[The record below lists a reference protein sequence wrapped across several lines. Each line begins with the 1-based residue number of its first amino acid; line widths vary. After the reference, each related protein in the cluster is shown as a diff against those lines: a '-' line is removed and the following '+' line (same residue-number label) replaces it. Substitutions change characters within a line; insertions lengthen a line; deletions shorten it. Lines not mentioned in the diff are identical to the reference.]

1 MKKESF
7 MKSDI
12 LHAMNDID
20 DKYIM
25 EAAQCLQSKKRRHT
39 HLYRFALS
47 AAALL
52 IIVIIATKT
61 NPVRARY
68 LPIIGSIFDHFKS
81 PSSDSN
87 TDSNTNDDSPVRGY
101 DTIVKTDTST
111 FHDTL
116 SCQSIFSSE
125 ITEDMLTDE
134 QKEVSFDITLTG
146 TLNYDKLSGEYLS
159 SSSTVALDY
168 DHTGPV
174 TLLLNAVST
183 GTVERDQYV
192 LVTCSADL
200 VGTTEVNG
208 QVVTINYGSIYY
220 TFQISKE

>member
-1 MKKESF
+1 

-12 LHAMNDID
+12 LHAMNEID

-39 HLYRFALS
+39 YLYRFALS

-52 IIVIIATKT
+52 IIVVIATKT
-61 NPVRARY
+61 NLVRARY
-68 LPIIGSIFDHFKS
+68 LPIIGSIYDSFKS
-81 PSSDSN
+81 NLSSDTN
-87 TDSNTNDDSPVRGY
+87 TDSNTNDDFTVRGY
-101 DTIVKTDTST
+101 DTIVKTDAST

-116 SCQSIFSSE
+116 SCQSISPSE
-125 ITEDMLTDE
+125 ITADMLTDE
-134 QKEVSFDITLTG
+134 QKEVSFEVTLTG
-146 TLNYDKLSGEYLS
+146 SLNYDKLSGEYLS
-159 SSSTVALDY
+159 SSSTVVLDY
-168 DHTGPV
+168 DHTGTV

-183 GTVERDQYV
+183 GTVERDKYV

-208 QVVTINYGSIYY
+208 QIVTINYGSIYY
-220 TFQISKE
+220 SFQISKE